1 MPKHE
6 TAEHTAQ
13 AKGRK
18 QKAGIRKLD
27 FRFSFFIPRLCTTRA
42 SVMNVL
48 DVLIG

>member
-18 QKAGIRKLD
+18 QKAESANWI
-27 FRFSFFIPRLCTTRA
+27 RFSFFIPRLCTTRA

-48 DVLIG
+48 DVLVG